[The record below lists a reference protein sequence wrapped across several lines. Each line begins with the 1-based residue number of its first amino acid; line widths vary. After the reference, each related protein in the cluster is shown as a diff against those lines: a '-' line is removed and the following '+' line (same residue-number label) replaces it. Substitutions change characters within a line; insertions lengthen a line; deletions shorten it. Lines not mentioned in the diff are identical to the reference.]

1 MEPNKE
7 KQIEEMTKVIDHTF
21 EMAESVGAARPSARM
36 IAMDLYD
43 AEYRKQSKIK
53 D

>member
-7 KQIEEMTKVIDHTF
+7 KQIEEMAKVIAKADDTCLCRTI
-21 EMAESVGAARPSARM
+21 AEA
-36 IAMDLYD
+36 LYK
-43 AEYRKQSKIK
+43 AGYRKQSKIK